1 MAKQTGPFFSIVI
14 PALNEEKYLPIL
26 LADLANQTCRDFEVI
41 VIDGSSTDRTVE
53 KCKELEGKLPEL
65 NILTSKVRNVSVQRN
80 IGGVSAKGQYIVFND
95 ADNRLPQYFL
105 EGLIYQLHTNPIDL
119 FTCWSISDTDKSN
132 DKTIVT
138 TFNMLLEASQLA
150 GTPSAFGAMI
160 GCKKSIYAKTGGF
173 NPEIGFAEDTEFV
186 RHAYKLGFSF
196 KVFRDPR
203 YVYSL
208 RRFQKMGTV
217 RMLQKSALLNLK
229 YLTGQKVNQKIEY
242 PMGGEHFEKRAKKD
256 TSPDFFKTIQIK
268 MKKWGGKRKIADRIK
283 ALLSLEET
291 KF

>member
-1 MAKQTGPFFSIVI
+1 MAQQNKPFFSIVI

-26 LADLANQTCRDFEVI
+26 LKDLANQTCRDFEVV
-41 VIDGSSTDRTVE
+41 VIDGSSTDKTVE
-53 KCKELEGKLPEL
+53 KCKELTDKLPKL
-65 NILTSKVRNVSVQRN
+65 TILTSKVRNVSVQRN
-80 IGGVSAKGQYIVFND
+80 MGGEASVGEYIVFND

-105 EGLIYQLHTNPIDL
+105 EGLIYQLHTNPIDV
-119 FTCWSISDTDKSN
+119 FTCWSIPDSDKSN
-132 DKTIVT
+132 DKTIIT

-150 GTPSAFGAMI
+150 NTPSAFGAMI
-160 GCKKSIYAKTGGF
+160 GCRKAIFSKTGGF

-186 RHAYKLGFSF
+186 RHAFKQGFTF

-208 RRFQKMGTV
+208 RRFQKLGTL

-229 YLTGQKVNQKIEY
+229 YVTGQKVDQKKEY
-242 PMGGEHFEKRAKKD
+242 PMGGEHLEKKSKKNSSHD
-256 TSPDFFKTIQIK
+256 LFKTIQTK
-268 MKKWGGKRKIADRIK
+268 VKKWGSKRKISDYIR

-291 KF
+291 KI